1 MAKKKVKAGFLFTVE
16 RAEVQSYEI
25 VVTLRRVYDPLLGLD
40 KDFIKALH
48 NSDGNVWL
56 FPRKEKRDKG

>member
-16 RAEVQSYEI
+16 RAEVQPYEI
-25 VVTLRRVYDPLLGLD
+25 VVTLRCAYDPLLGLG

-56 FPRKEKRDKG
+56 FFRKEKRDKE

>member
-1 MAKKKVKAGFLFTVE
+1 MAKKKVKVGFLFTVE
-16 RAEVQSYEI
+16 RAEVQPCEL

-48 NSDGNVWL
+48 NSDGNAWL
-56 FPRKEKRDKG
+56 VFRKEKRDKE